1 MKNMNITVPAGTKTV
16 TLNVERSKTPQ
27 YTLRALLQNTYGYVV
42 VRVND
47 NGLIWELS
55 EISGGYEKAGCRL
68 ISHIEQSKVPGVAD
82 ILDMTPALSPLEAGC
97 TFTNGSVVMDRQ
109 PAIIFTVTL

>member
-1 MKNMNITVPAGTKTV
+1 MKNMNVTVPAGTKTV
-16 TLNVERSKTPQ
+16 TLNVEGSNTPK
-27 YTLRALLQNTYGYVV
+27 YTLRTLLQYTYGYVV

-47 NGLIWELS
+47 NGLVW
-55 EISGGYEKAGCRL
+55 EISERTGGYDEAGYRL
-68 ISHIEQSKVPGVAD
+68 LARIEQSKVPGVAD

-109 PAIIFTVTL
+109 PAIVFTVTL